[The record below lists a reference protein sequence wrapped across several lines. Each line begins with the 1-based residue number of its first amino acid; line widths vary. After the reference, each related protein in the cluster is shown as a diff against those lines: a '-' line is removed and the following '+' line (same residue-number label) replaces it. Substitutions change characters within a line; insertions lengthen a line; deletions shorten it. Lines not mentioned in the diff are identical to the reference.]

1 MTFGFAVT
9 NDTDKLLTN
18 FQLSFT
24 ARQWTFT
31 SSRTVPQSLHFEYLV
46 TNKLV
51 AVSDAGDWDEVDAL
65 QFDAVASLQEA
76 EASGRADYATGSAFA
91 NLTATLTDRKLHP
104 GEVLMLRWWSD
115 PVANGEALGVDDVG
129 LTCFAMSLGT
139 TMRFVK
145 TEREGF

>member
-9 NDTDKLLTN
+9 NDTDALLTN

-24 ARQWTFT
+24 ARQWTF
-31 SSRTVPQSLHFEYLV
+31 SSRTAPQSLHFECLV
-46 TNKLV
+46 TNKVV
-51 AVSDAGDWDEVDAL
+51 AVSDAGAWEEVDAL

-104 GEVLMLRWWSD
+104 GEVLMVRWWSD
-115 PVANGEALGVDDVG
+115 PVANGEALGVDDVA
-129 LTCFAMSLGT
+129 LTCERHSAGMR
-139 TMRFVK
+139 MRFVK
-145 TEREGF
+145 TAHGDF